1 MVAAEKIKAGV
12 TRYLDNEILP
22 RMPAFKAVAF
32 GTAAALYLRRL
43 PEICSQIPASMGIT
57 NDSGMIDLDAIRE
70 ELRGR
75 MNQPVDIDVP
85 MIGRL
90 TIDRDEIDKIY
101 RYIMEA

>member
-1 MVAAEKIKAGV
+1 MVATEKIRAGI
-12 TRYLDNEILP
+12 TRYLDSEIMP

-43 PEICSQIPASMGIT
+43 PEICSKIPASMGIT
-57 NDSGMIDLDAIRE
+57 NESGYIDIEVIHE
-70 ELRGR
+70 ELHNR
-75 MNQPVDIDVP
+75 MTHPVDIDVP
-85 MIGRL
+85 MIGRI